1 MICFSKQSSKL
12 HYFSFFTVAPS
23 IEFGPEHF
31 EGLTVKAGESI
42 RAKALIQGRPVP
54 QVVWFKDGKEIEKKL
69 GVEINTAIGYST
81 IFVRD
86 ATRDH
91 RGVYSVEAK
100 NSSGTK
106 KEDMTIRVHGKMKI
120 HSLQDEHV
128 IYHILY
134 KDACYQL

>member
-1 MICFSKQSSKL
+1 MLFFFHSS
-12 HYFSFFTVAPS
+12 TVAPS

-42 RAKALIQGRPVP
+42 RVKALIKGRPVP

-69 GVEINTAIGYST
+69 GVEINTAIGLSS

-91 RGVYSVEAK
+91 RGVYTVEAK

-106 KEDMTIRVHGKMKI
+106 KADMTIRVQGKMKM
-120 HSLQDEHV
+120 HSQK
-128 IYHILY
+128 IAI
-134 KDACYQL
+134 